1 MSCYRTELFTSVF
14 SVIDALFPEEKGRWT
29 VGDLGQSGPVGG
41 RRPLGQMVCGPEKDE
56 KSIRISFPIL
66 REFR

>member
-1 MSCYRTELFTSVF
+1 MPYFLRK
-14 SVIDALFPEEKGRWT
+14 KGRWT